1 MANEIDLVVLKNVCN
16 EIFDYMIDDLK
27 LNKIDLQERLY
38 WTIPQDQRYK
48 LEASPETC
56 NVGDLIDDFE
66 FVKEASVDADQALPM
81 LFLHIAPI
89 LLALATKIE
98 SY

>member
-27 LNKIDLQERLY
+27 LTKIDLQEKLY
-38 WTIPQDQRYK
+38 WTVPQDQRYR
-48 LEASPETC
+48 LETSPEKC
-56 NVGDLIDDFE
+56 NVGDLTDDFE
-66 FVKEASVDADQALPM
+66 FVREASIDPDQALPM
-81 LFLHIAPI
+81 LFLHVAPI
-89 LLALATKIE
+89 LLALAIKIE